1 MSRGR
6 YSIKMLLA
14 TIIAGAI
21 YSVIA
26 EIFYQMAEDTVP
38 GLVLIPVYF
47 TGLFLVLGGT
57 VLATGKMIYSRS
69 AGSINKKQWLI
80 TFLLIVVL
88 SVFFEFLYEIIND
101 RKKTEEITAYLFVLD
116 DSGSMEQNDPDRIRY
131 QVIDTLLA
139 DKPDDFQYGIYSF
152 NNEIKVLREM
162 APKSQKADYDYPEA
176 EGGTRIRG
184 ALSEIVS
191 DLDAG
196 TLLLDEHSRIILLS
210 DGYATDIS
218 FFSKNRVLKALKG
231 LVKKGISVSTV
242 GLSNADDT
250 LMTMI
255 ADKTGGVYV
264 KADDVSALEEAMN
277 QAAVSQNTTR
287 NLLGYRSAF
296 FLNGL
301 LGAMRIAFIAV
312 LGIVIAVE
320 KTILSERFL
329 DTSAV
334 MQSSAIGSI
343 LAGIC
348 IELGM
353 NMLGVH
359 PTIMRILTCIL
370 IAFTLLK
377 NDLRN
382 MYGEDYGVKY
392 AGR

>member
-1 MSRGR
+1 M
-6 YSIKMLLA
+6 
-14 TIIAGAI
+14 
-21 YSVIA
+21 
-26 EIFYQMAEDTVP
+26 
-38 GLVLIPVYF
+38 
-47 TGLFLVLGGT
+47 
-57 VLATGKMIYSRS
+57 
-69 AGSINKKQWLI
+69 
-80 TFLLIVVL
+80 
-88 SVFFEFLYEIIND
+88 
-101 RKKTEEITAYLFVLD
+101 
-116 DSGSMEQNDPDRIRY
+116 
-131 QVIDTLLA
+131 
-139 DKPDDFQYGIYSF
+139 
-152 NNEIKVLREM
+152 
-162 APKSQKADYDYPEA
+162 
-176 EGGTRIRG
+176 
-184 ALSEIVS
+184 
-191 DLDAG
+191 
-196 TLLLDEHSRIILLS
+196 
-210 DGYATDIS
+210 
-218 FFSKNRVLKALKG
+218 
-231 LVKKGISVSTV
+231 
-242 GLSNADDT
+242 
-250 LMTMI
+250 
-255 ADKTGGVYV
+255 